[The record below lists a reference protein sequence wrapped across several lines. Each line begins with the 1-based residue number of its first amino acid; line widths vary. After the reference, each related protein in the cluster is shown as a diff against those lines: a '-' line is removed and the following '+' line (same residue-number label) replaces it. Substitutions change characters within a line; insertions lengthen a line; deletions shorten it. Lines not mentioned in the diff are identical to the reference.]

1 MPSIC
6 LHTVIHNICSSGLF
20 GVRRNG
26 SALQI
31 WKLWFS
37 EAKSYVQSEVL
48 HLTPNFR
55 HTQETQMEN
64 FSFFFFF
71 LLANHES
78 SEND

>member
-1 MPSIC
+1 MHSVR
-6 LHTVIHNICSSGLF
+6 LHTVYMQYLF
-20 GVRRNG
+20 FRTHFGARSNG

-37 EAKSYVQSEVL
+37 EAKSPVQSEIL
-48 HLTPNFR
+48 HLTPNLR

-64 FSFFFFF
+64 FSFFFFS
-71 LLANHES
+71 ANHES